1 MQNQLNGANGNLR
14 PRAVHVVT
22 SDLAVVLM
30 RGQLQ
35 FLRQQGFD
43 VTLVSSPGK
52 WLDIVGQTEDVGIIA
67 APMA

>member
-1 MQNQLNGANGNLR
+1 
-14 PRAVHVVT
+14 
-22 SDLAVVLM
+22 M